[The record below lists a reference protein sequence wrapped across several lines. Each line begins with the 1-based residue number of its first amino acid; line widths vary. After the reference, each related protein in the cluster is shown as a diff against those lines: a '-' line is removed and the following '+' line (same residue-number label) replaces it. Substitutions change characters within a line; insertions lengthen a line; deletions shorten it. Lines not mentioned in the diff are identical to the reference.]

1 MEQEGDLEQLTF
13 DFLTTEQPEPE
24 KSQVDVGDWC
34 LIYLVTKSGGNQGNL
49 FLLHREDAIKLCSD
63 ECSHGQARGGH
74 WMFQWTS
81 MSHFVSG
88 DAAAKEHE
96 DVHGNL
102 PGFKFVHDTGKQDAD
117 FERLGIK
124 KPTLKEMC
132 ELLRSWGY
140 LFEFA

>member
-1 MEQEGDLEQLTF
+1 MSDLISRQLTF
-13 DFLTTEQPEPE
+13 DFLAAEQPEAEEP
-24 KSQVDVGDWC
+24 QINVGDWC
-34 LIYLVTKSGGNQGNL
+34 LVYLVTKSGGNKGNL
-49 FLLHREDAIKLCSD
+49 FLLHRGDAIKLCSD

-81 MSHFVSG
+81 MSHFVNG
-88 DAAAKEHE
+88 DAASAQHQ

-102 PGFKFVHDTGKQDAD
+102 PGFKFVRDTGKQDAD

-124 KPTLKEMC
+124 KPKLKEMC